1 MSAAILQGVPA
12 TTLDTDIW
20 LDLPTRAY
28 LRVHQLCRRLG
39 ATPLA
44 PTAVALRDDSLIN
57 FLYHVD
63 GLQSFAVESKR
74 AVRLRW
80 LGTTVLVLPLARIIK
95 SKQTVQRPKDLA
107 HLPLLRQTLQ
117 LQRRLSKTTAPRR
130 RS

>member
-20 LDLPTRAY
+20 LDLPPRAY
-28 LRVHQLCRRLG
+28 LRVLELCRRLG

-44 PTAVALRDDSLIN
+44 RTTVALRDDSLVN
-57 FLYHVD
+57 FLYEVD

-80 LGTTVLVLPLARIIK
+80 LGTTVLVMSLSRIIR
-95 SKQTVQRPKDLA
+95 SKQVVQRPKDVA

-117 LQRRLSKTTAPRR
+117 LQKRLQRGK
-130 RS
+130 